1 LQGHRA
7 IGIDYYHHP
16 RRWPYRPQLPDSD
29 RGSNVQNRR
38 FSGPFILYVITAVG
52 AVGILA
58 GFTDAL

>member
-1 LQGHRA
+1 
-7 IGIDYYHHP
+7 
-16 RRWPYRPQLPDSD
+16 
-29 RGSNVQNRR
+29 VQNRH